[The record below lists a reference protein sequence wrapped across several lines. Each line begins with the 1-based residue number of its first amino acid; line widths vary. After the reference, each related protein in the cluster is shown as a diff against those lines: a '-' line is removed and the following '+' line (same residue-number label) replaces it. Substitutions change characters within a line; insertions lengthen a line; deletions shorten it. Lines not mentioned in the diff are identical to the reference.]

1 MELELSLKIFM
12 FVVIALLIGIG
23 NYLKDLVNI
32 GQRDFRVYD
41 EHFQQIDN
49 QLDLIYLELKTMQDQ
64 IDAVKRE
71 DWLETSVYRDF

>member
-71 DWLETSVYRDF
+71 D